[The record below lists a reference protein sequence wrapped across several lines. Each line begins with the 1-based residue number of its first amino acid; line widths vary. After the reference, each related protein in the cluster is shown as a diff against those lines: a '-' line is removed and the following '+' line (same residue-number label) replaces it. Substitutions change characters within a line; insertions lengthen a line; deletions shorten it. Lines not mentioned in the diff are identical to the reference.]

1 MLLYNISNIIYRTV
15 YRLLYNY
22 SYSINYKPTFS
33 SIFVMGIAG
42 QKNHKNVGRFSELL
56 HSIEELPKN
65 LPDHHSETQRFI
77 SL

>member
-1 MLLYNISNIIYRTV
+1 MLLYNISIAIYRTV

-42 QKNHKNVGRFSELL
+42 QKIIKM
-56 HSIEELPKN
+56 
-65 LPDHHSETQRFI
+65 
-77 SL
+77 